1 MNTLKTHND
10 FFFRMYLI
18 RFMFFFTMVLLAY
31 SVFKN
36 FQYVLKFLFD
46 FRNFRGHLGGFGPF
60 LLALCVLL
68 FSL

>member
-1 MNTLKTHND
+1 
-10 FFFRMYLI
+10 
-18 RFMFFFTMVLLAY
+18 MFFFTMVLLAY